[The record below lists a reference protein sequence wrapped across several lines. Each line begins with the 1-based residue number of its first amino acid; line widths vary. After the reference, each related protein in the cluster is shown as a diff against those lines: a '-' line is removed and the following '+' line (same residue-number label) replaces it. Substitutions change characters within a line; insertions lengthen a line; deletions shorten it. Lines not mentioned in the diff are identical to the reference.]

1 MCRLEAFANTFSL
14 CKLTFFQ
21 FFWGG
26 VKEIAIFHILLIVTG
41 KMHGNGLSGMYIGF
55 ETCWIQC
62 CRFWVSAISFRTA
75 YCRDSKPAALDSACL
90 EPEIHATQAIS
101 MHFPSHNQQNVK
113 YGYFL
118 NSPWKKKLKKC
129 QFAQGKS
136 VCKGLQICTYRF
148 LDIPITMHYVRT
160 LCDKYFLSY
169 YGFSAFLWEGQDIG
183 FWNMA

>member
-1 MCRLEAFANTFSL
+1 MPQTLNTCHSSNFNAFFPVKINKMWNFCL
-14 CKLTFFQ
+14 KL
-21 FFWGG
+21 W
-26 VKEIAIFHILLIVTG
+26 
-41 KMHGNGLSGMYIGF
+41 
-55 ETCWIQC
+55 
-62 CRFWVSAISFRTA
+62 SFRTA